1 MITDGNLG
9 QLRDHALK
17 EVERAERV
25 YWEYFVEFV
34 KTDIGP
40 ELSQWLDTTF
50 GGCGPG
56 SISKRVLPWRL
67 DTAFVTVVLRLPGCT
82 EIALQYCRARAAHQA
97 RTVEDY
103 TDLEWVSLPW
113 NLNPGT
119 AQMTMGKY
127 AAVRY
132 MLAKNP
138 PEEAKVAPHSSVT
151 WYVNNNLEMVK
162 IAAAE
167 FAREKE
173 QLEEEAKQI
182 VRSAFESVRSV
193 AAKRL

>member
-1 MITDGNLG
+1 MIADGNLG

-17 EVERAERV
+17 EVERAERA
-25 YWEYFVEFV
+25 YWEYVVEFV

-40 ELSQWLDTTF
+40 ELSQWLDPAF
-50 GGCGPG
+50 GGCGPS

-67 DTAFVTVVLRLPGCT
+67 DTAFVTVVLRMPACT
-82 EIALQYCRARAAHQA
+82 EFALQYRRARAGHQA
-97 RTVEDY
+97 STVEDY

-113 NLNPGT
+113 NLNVGT
-119 AQMTMGKY
+119 AQMTMGKF

-132 MLAKNP
+132 TVAKNP
-138 PEEAKVAPHSSVT
+138 PEEAKVVPHSSMV
-151 WYVNNNLEMVK
+151 WFVNNNLEMVK

-173 QLEEEAKQI
+173 LLEEEVKQI
-182 VRSAFESVRSV
+182 IRAAFENVRTITG
-193 AAKRL
+193 RR